1 MQGST
6 STPHFGDYIGII
18 SRRKNHF
25 LIPATV
31 VAIVAAALA
40 FLLPPVYR
48 STATVLVE
56 EQEIP
61 DDLVRSTVTS
71 YAAERIERIG
81 QEVLKRDNIL
91 AIAEKYNLF
100 PDLRAVGMLQ
110 EIPAKVKANIHKELV
125 SADVKDPHKGGK
137 AEATIAFTISYDG
150 DNPDVA
156 QKVTT
161 DLVDLFLGENI
172 KVRMKSAEETTAFL
186 GAESEALSR
195 EIAEIEQ
202 EIAAFKAEKADYLPE
217 NLNMYNQFVLR
228 TEDEILQL
236 TKSIDAQEQRK
247 LELEG
252 ALTTIE
258 PYQGM
263 VSSTGQRIMSPQEQL
278 KVKKTELI
286 RLSALYSPDY
296 PDVVKLK
303 SEIASLE
310 RTLGKSGNNSRENF
324 QDLELLKSQY
334 AEKLEKYS
342 KDHPDVVQLERAIA
356 KLEKEQRSTAKSAR
370 RLQDDAPPE
379 NPAYISMQTQI
390 RAVQSNINSMM
401 GQRAG
406 LKAKV
411 EMYEQRL
418 ARIPEVEREYQKL
431 MRDYQ
436 DVRDRYHDIKN
447 KLLQAKIAQSLE
459 EKGKGERFSL
469 LEPPDFPDRPVKPNR
484 IGIMLLGFVLAMG
497 AGVAFAFI
505 AEFFDNKIYRE
516 SQLADILGEL
526 PLVNIPLLAEDDIV
540 VSRQQLKSLG
550 KS

>member
-1 MQGST
+1 MQSPT
-6 STPHFGDYIGII
+6 NAPHFGDYLGII

-25 LIPATV
+25 LIPAAL

-71 YAAERIERIG
+71 FAAERIERIG

-110 EIPAKVKANIHKELV
+110 EIPVKVKANIHKELV

-137 AEATIAFTISYDG
+137 AQATIAFTISYDG

-186 GAESEALSR
+186 SAESEALSR

-202 EIAAFKAEKADYLPE
+202 EIAAFKGTNADYLPE
-217 NLNMYNQFVLR
+217 NLNVYNQFVLR
-228 TEDEILQL
+228 TENEILEL
-236 TKSIDAQEQRK
+236 SKSIDAQELRK

-263 VSSTGQRIMSPQEQL
+263 VSSTGERIMSPQEQL

-296 PDVVKLK
+296 PDVVKLR

-310 RTLGKSGNNSRENF
+310 KTLGKTGNNSRENF

-334 AEKLEKYS
+334 AEKREKYS
-342 KDHPDVVQLERAIA
+342 KDHPDVIQLERAIA
-356 KLEKEQRSTAKSAR
+356 KLEKERVSGPKGGR
-370 RLQDDAPPE
+370 RLEADAPPE

-406 LKAKV
+406 LKGKV

-431 MRDYQ
+431 LRDYQ

-484 IGIMLLGFVLAMG
+484 IGIMLLGIVLAMG
-497 AGVAFAFI
+497 AGVGFAFI

-526 PLVNIPLLAEDDIV
+526 PLVNIPMLADDEIV
-540 VSRQQLKSLG
+540 VTRQQLRSLG
-550 KS
+550 KT

>member
-6 STPHFGDYIGII
+6 SAPHFGDYIGII

-25 LIPATV
+25 LIPAMV

-100 PDLRAVGMLQ
+100 PDLRAAGMLQ
-110 EIPAKVKANIHKELV
+110 EIPVKVKANIHKELV

-186 GAESEALSR
+186 SAESEALSR

-263 VSSTGQRIMSPQEQL
+263 VSSTGQRIMSPQEQV

-342 KDHPDVVQLERAIA
+342 KDHPDVLQLERAIA
-356 KLEKEQRSTAKSAR
+356 KLEKEQRSTPRSAR
-370 RLQDDAPPE
+370 HLQDDAPPE

-390 RAVQSNINSMM
+390 RAVQSNINSMT

-526 PLVNIPLLAEDDIV
+526 PLVNVPLLADDDIV
-540 VSRQQLKSLG
+540 VTRQQLKSLG
-550 KS
+550 KT

>member
-1 MQGST
+1 
-6 STPHFGDYIGII
+6 
-18 SRRKNHF
+18 
-25 LIPATV
+25 
-31 VAIVAAALA
+31 
-40 FLLPPVYR
+40 
-48 STATVLVE
+48 
-56 EQEIP
+56 
-61 DDLVRSTVTS
+61 
-71 YAAERIERIG
+71 
-81 QEVLKRDNIL
+81 
-91 AIAEKYNLF
+91 
-100 PDLRAVGMLQ
+100 
-110 EIPAKVKANIHKELV
+110 
-125 SADVKDPHKGGK
+125 
-137 AEATIAFTISYDG
+137 
-150 DNPDVA
+150 
-156 QKVTT
+156 
-161 DLVDLFLGENI
+161 
-172 KVRMKSAEETTAFL
+172 
-186 GAESEALSR
+186 LSR

-217 NLNMYNQFVLR
+217 NLNMYKQFVLR

-263 VSSTGQRIMSPQEQL
+263 VSSTGQRIMSPQEQV

-342 KDHPDVVQLERAIA
+342 KDHPDVLQLERAIA
-356 KLEKEQRSTAKSAR
+356 KLEKEQRSTPRSAR
-370 RLQDDAPPE
+370 HLQDDAPPE

-390 RAVQSNINSMM
+390 RAVQSNINSMT

-526 PLVNIPLLAEDDIV
+526 PLVNVPLLADDDIV
-540 VSRQQLKSLG
+540 VTRQQLKSLG
-550 KS
+550 KT